1 MKSALF
7 RAEPFFRGIAFVAM
21 VAPLAIS
28 VVVES
33 PVPFEARVESGVLWL
48 LCLFPGWL
56 YLGQGA
62 ATRRPIPFIPIVG
75 LLYGLYYALP
85 PALGIYNQH
94 YRIVLNPTRDYDD
107 AVFAALLGWLAMGIG
122 YLCVKLVMPA
132 KRVAPA
138 VEVLTQRR
146 QWYGLGLMTSGL
158 VLEFLRRF
166 SPFPTEIAGVLIFV
180 TSLGWFG
187 SGLLIVLAVQKKL
200 PISFLLLT
208 CLGVLGFFLLAI
220 ESGTLSGAAWYGTV
234 VVVSGL
240 IGHRGL
246 KATWLVGIV
255 LAALLIFSL
264 RGVTTEYRKIVWEQ
278 GDGGGIVDRVKLRVT
293 LLRRRV
299 AIDGVA
305 GTIAG
310 GFETTSERSA
320 NLDVLAEVI
329 RETPYEVPY
338 WGGETYLSLVGAF
351 IPRFIWP
358 DKPSKEL
365 GQAFGHRYDFL
376 DVHDDATSFNFPI
389 LVEAYANFG
398 MGGVAFI
405 MWLCG
410 VIYLLVERAAN
421 NPGQD
426 DLLSLAG
433 VVLIIPLTNLE
444 SDFSLDFGGL
454 IMNGVAL
461 WLVLRAIRG
470 RAPRAHVRRSL
481 PPTPAQLPMR
491 IAPSDR

>member
-1 MKSALF
+1 MKATAF
-7 RAEPFFRGIAFVAM
+7 RGEPFFRALAFLAM

-28 VVVES
+28 TAVES
-33 PVPFEARVESGVLWL
+33 PVPFETRLEGGVLWA

-56 YLGQGA
+56 YLGQSA
-62 ATRRPIPFIPIVG
+62 STRRPIPFIAIIG

-85 PALGIYNQH
+85 PALGTYNQH

-107 AVFAALLGWLAMGIG
+107 AVFAALLGWLAMVVG
-122 YLCVKLVMPA
+122 YMCVKLITPA
-132 KRVAPA
+132 KRATRE
-138 VEVLTQRR
+138 VEVLTSRR
-146 QWYGLGLMTSGL
+146 QWFGLGLMISGL
-158 VLEFLRRF
+158 LLEFLRRF
-166 SPFPTEIAGVLIFV
+166 SPIPTEIAGILIFV

-187 SGLLIVLAVQKKL
+187 SGMMIVLAVQKKL
-200 PISFLLLT
+200 PFPLLLLT
-208 CLGVLGFFLLAI
+208 GLGVLGFFLLAL
-220 ESGTLSGAAWYGTV
+220 ESGMLSGAAWYGTV
-234 VVVSGL
+234 IVVSGL
-240 IGHRGL
+240 IAHRGL

-255 LAALLIFSL
+255 VAALLMLSL
-264 RGVTTEYRKIVWEQ
+264 RGVTPEYRKIVWEQ
-278 GDGGGIVDRVKLRVT
+278 EDGGGIVDRVKLRIT

-299 AIDGVA
+299 AVDGVA

-310 GFETTSERSA
+310 GFEATSERSA

-338 WGGETYLSLVGAF
+338 WGGATYLSLVGSF
-351 IPRFIWP
+351 IPRFVWP

-376 DVHDDATSFNFPI
+376 DVNDNTTSFNFPI

-426 DLLSLAG
+426 DLLSLAA
-433 VVLIIPLTNLE
+433 VVLIIPLTNIE
-444 SDFSLDFGGL
+444 SDFSLAFGGL
-454 IMNGVAL
+454 IMNGAAL
-461 WLVLRAIRG
+461 WLVLRTIRG
-470 RAPRAHVRRSL
+470 KAARAHAERAEPSL
-481 PPTPAQLPMR
+481 PPRLPMR